1 MRLPARCWTWPKA
14 LGAIACKRV
23 CHLLQLDL
31 AELVM
36 ASAVCIGGPS
46 SAAAI
51 ASAKGWRALLIPGLL
66 CGSLGYAIGSF
77 IGVALVR
84 VLR

>member
-1 MRLPARCWTWPKA
+1 
-14 LGAIACKRV
+14 
-23 CHLLQLDL
+23 
-31 AELVM
+31 M

-51 ASAKGWRALLIPGLL
+51 ASAKGWRSLLIPGVL

-77 IGVALVR
+77 IGVAMSRWLQ
-84 VLR
+84 

>member
-1 MRLPARCWTWPKA
+1 M
-14 LGAIACKRV
+14 
-23 CHLLQLDL
+23 
-31 AELVM
+31 M

-66 CGSLGYAIGSF
+66 CGSLGYAMVASSGSRWSVCCDS
-77 IGVALVR
+77 GVHCMLLAAVTR
-84 VLR
+84 AAIHGAA